1 MINWSFFM
9 CINKNTMNYYGI
21 NNFFLQKM
29 TFYNQ
34 KLLII
39 LYNILKTVFLVRGI
53 YEEILY
59 EYNKR
64 SNRSNG
70 S

>member
-1 MINWSFFM
+1 MR
-9 CINKNTMNYYGI
+9 INKNIMNYYGI

-29 TFYNQ
+29 TLYNQ
-34 KLLII
+34 KLFIV
-39 LYNILKTVFLVRGI
+39 LYNIIKTVFLVRGI

-59 EYNKR
+59 EHNKR